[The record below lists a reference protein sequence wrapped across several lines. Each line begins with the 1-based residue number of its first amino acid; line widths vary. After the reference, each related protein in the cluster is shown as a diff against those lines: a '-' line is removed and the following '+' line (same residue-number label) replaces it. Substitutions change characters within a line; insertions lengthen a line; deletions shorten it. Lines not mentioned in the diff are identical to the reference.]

1 MDKLQVGATES
12 IFWPPFAL
20 KSPLFRGNTTGDVIN
35 WETAPLIV
43 DGMNLIKKDRGS
55 LCSQDVPF
63 YAVLPFRESMM
74 AMKRICEKLGGRM
87 PILTTSLEIKE
98 ELLSITKQSF
108 GGAYSKHN
116 NFIANLRLC

>member
-1 MDKLQVGATES
+1 MIL
-12 IFWPPFAL
+12 
-20 KSPLFRGNTTGDVIN
+20 
-35 WETAPLIV
+35 
-43 DGMNLIKKDRGS
+43 DGMNIIKKDRDS
-55 LCSQDVPF
+55 LCSQDDSF

-116 NFIANLRLC
+116 HFIANLRLC